1 MKVISFNV
9 NGIRAIEKKGFFEH
23 LQSEGADYVCLQ
35 ETKAHPEQLSEEAL
49 APEGYHSIW
58 CSAEKKGYS
67 GVAIYS
73 KKKIENYKTGF
84 SNQRFN
90 NEGRILIADLEDFVL
105 INIYFPN
112 GTKDDVR
119 LQYKMD
125 FYDQLLIELE
135 QLKDRK
141 VLICGD
147 YNTAHNEIDLTH
159 PKPNAKRSGFLPME
173 RAWMDKFSE
182 SGFIDTFRHF
192 YPDEVKYSWWS
203 YRMGARKKNVGWRLD
218 YHFVSENMIK
228 NVKEAFIQN
237 DVMGSDHCPVGVE
250 LKFDS

>member
-1 MKVISFNV
+1 MDY
-9 NGIRAIEKKGFFEH
+9 
-23 LQSEGADYVCLQ
+23 LQNEDVDYLCLQ
-35 ETKAHPEQLSEEAL
+35 ETKAHPDQLSAEIL
-49 APEGYHSIW
+49 APEGYHTIW

-73 KKKIENYKTGF
+73 KKKIENYKKGF
-84 SNQRFN
+84 SDERFN

-125 FYDQLLIELE
+125 FYDQLLVELD

-159 PKPNAKRSGFLPME
+159 PKPNAKRSGFLPIE
-173 RAWMDKFSE
+173 RAWMDKFS
-182 SGFIDTFRHF
+182 GTGYIDTFRHF
-192 YPDEVKYSWWS
+192 FPEEVKYSWWS

-218 YHFVSENMIK
+218 YHFVSENMIS

-250 LKFDS
+250 LSFD